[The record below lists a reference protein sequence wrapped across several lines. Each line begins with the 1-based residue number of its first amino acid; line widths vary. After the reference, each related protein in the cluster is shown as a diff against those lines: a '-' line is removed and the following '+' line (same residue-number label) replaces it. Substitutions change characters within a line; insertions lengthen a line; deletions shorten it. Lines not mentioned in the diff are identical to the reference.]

1 MITEKLEIK
10 DNDLI
15 IIRAPILEYSVAQIT
30 QLFNNLSTL
39 YPNNQIIILPDDIA
53 ISTATES
60 ELISMRDSLNK
71 IIENL

>member
-1 MITEKLEIK
+1 MTEKLEIK

-30 QLFNNLSTL
+30 QLYGNLSTL
-39 YPNNQIIILPDDIA
+39 YPNNEVIILPDDIA
-53 ISTATES
+53 ISTATKS
-60 ELISMRDSLNK
+60 ELIAMRDQLSK